1 MDEQMIN
8 HKYINLHDGLK
19 IPTVG
24 FGTWKISNEEAP
36 AVVEEA
42 LAAGYRSIDTAAVY
56 GNENGI
62 GQALSKTN
70 LKRSEIFLTTKV
82 WNSEQGY
89 DSTLRAMDSSLKK
102 LKTDYVDLYLI
113 HWPMPAQ
120 DKYVATWKALNRLRT
135 EGIARSIGVC
145 NFNIDHLERLLG
157 ETGVVPVL
165 NQIELHPYFQQKE
178 LREFHAKHNIATEAW
193 SPLARG
199 KLFEE
204 KVISD
209 LAKKYNKTPA
219 QIVLRWHFDN
229 GIIAIPKSSHTKRI
243 LENIDIFDFSL
254 DGDDLA
260 IMSTI
265 DDVNGRTSFDPVTAV
280 F

>member
-1 MDEQMIN
+1 MIN
-8 HKYINLHDGLK
+8 QKYINLHDGLK

-24 FGTWKISNEEAP
+24 FGTWKISNDEAP
-36 AVVEEA
+36 SVVEEA
-42 LAAGYRSIDTAAVY
+42 LAAGYRSIDTAAIY

-62 GQALSKTN
+62 GLALSKTN
-70 LKRSEIFLTTKV
+70 LERSEIFLTTKV

-89 DSTLRAMDSSLKK
+89 DSALRAMDSSLKK

-113 HWPMPAQ
+113 HWPMPVQ

-199 KLFEE
+199 KLFED
-204 KVISD
+204 KIICD
-209 LAKKYNKTPA
+209 LATKYNKTPA

-229 GIIAIPKSSHTKRI
+229 GIIAIPKSSNTKRI
-243 LENIDIFDFSL
+243 LENIDIFDFNL
-254 DGDDLA
+254 DASDLA
-260 IMSTI
+260 LISTI
-265 DDVNGRTSFDPVTAV
+265 DDVNGRTSFDPATAA

>member
-1 MDEQMIN
+1 MIN
-8 HKYINLHDGLK
+8 QKYTNLNDGLK

-24 FGTWKISNEEAP
+24 FGTWKVSDTEAP

-42 LAAGYRSIDTAAVY
+42 LAAGYRSIDTAAIY
-56 GNENGI
+56 GNESGVGTAIKNSSVDR
-62 GQALSKTN
+62 A
-70 LKRSEIFLTTKV
+70 EIFLTTKV

-89 DSTLRAMDSSLKK
+89 DSTLRAMDTSLKK

-145 NFNIDHLERLLG
+145 NFNIDHLERLIG
-157 ETGVVPVL
+157 ETGVIPVL
-165 NQIELHPYFQQKE
+165 NQVELHPYFQQKE
-178 LREFHAKHNIATEAW
+178 LRDFHAKHNIATEAW

-199 KLFEE
+199 KLFED
-204 KVISD
+204 KVIVE
-209 LAKKYNKTPA
+209 LAKKYNKTPS
-219 QIVLRWHFDN
+219 QIVLRWHFEN

-243 LENIDIFDFSL
+243 LENIDIFDFNLEAS
-254 DGDDLA
+254 DLA
-260 IMSTI
+260 LISTI
-265 DDVNGRTSFDPVTAV
+265 DDVNGRTSFDPATAV

>member
-1 MDEQMIN
+1 MIN
-8 HKYINLHDGLK
+8 QKYTNLNDGLK

-24 FGTWKISNEEAP
+24 FGTWKISDSEAP
-36 AVVEEA
+36 AIVEEA
-42 LAAGYRSIDTAAVY
+42 LAAGYRSIDTAAIY
-56 GNENGI
+56 GNESGVGTAVKN
-62 GQALSKTN
+62 ASVD
-70 LKRSEIFLTTKV
+70 RAEIFLTTKV

-89 DSTLRAMDSSLKK
+89 DSVLRAMDSSLKK

-113 HWPMPAQ
+113 HWPMPVQ

-145 NFNIDHLERLLG
+145 NFNIDHLERLIG

-178 LREFHAKHNIATEAW
+178 LRDFHAKHNIATEAW

-204 KVISD
+204 KIIVD
-209 LAKKYNKTPA
+209 LSKKYNKTPS
-219 QIVLRWHFDN
+219 QIVLRWHFEN

-243 LENIDIFDFSL
+243 LENIDIFDFNLEAS
-254 DGDDLA
+254 DLA
-260 IMSTI
+260 EISRI
-265 DDVNGRTSFDPVTAV
+265 DDVNGRTSMDPATAT

>member
-1 MDEQMIN
+1 MIN
-8 HKYINLHDGLK
+8 QKYINLHDGLK

-24 FGTWKISNEEAP
+24 FGTWKISNDEAP
-36 AVVEEA
+36 SVVEEA
-42 LAAGYRSIDTAAVY
+42 LAAGYRSIDTAAIY

-62 GQALSKTN
+62 GLALSKTN
-70 LKRSEIFLTTKV
+70 LERSEIFLTTKV

-89 DSTLRAMDSSLKK
+89 DSALRAMDSSLKK

-113 HWPMPAQ
+113 HWPMPVQ
-120 DKYVATWKALNRLRT
+120 DKYVATWKALKRLRT

-199 KLFEE
+199 KLFED
-204 KVISD
+204 KIICD
-209 LAKKYNKTPA
+209 LATKYNKTPA

-229 GIIAIPKSSHTKRI
+229 GIIAIPKSSNTKRI
-243 LENIDIFDFSL
+243 LENIDIFDFNL
-254 DGDDLA
+254 DASDLA
-260 IMSTI
+260 LISTI
-265 DDVNGRTSFDPVTAV
+265 DDVNGRTSFDPATAA

>member
-1 MDEQMIN
+1 MIN
-8 HKYINLHDGLK
+8 QKYTNLNDGLK

-24 FGTWKISNEEAP
+24 FGTWKISDTEAP

-42 LAAGYRSIDTAAVY
+42 LAAGYRSIDTAAIY
-56 GNENGI
+56 ANETGI
-62 GQALSKTN
+62 GAAIKNSDLD
-70 LKRSEIFLTTKV
+70 RSEIFLTTKV

-89 DSTLRAMDSSLKK
+89 DSTLRAMDTSLRK

-145 NFNIDHLERLLG
+145 NFNINHLERLIG
-157 ETGVVPVL
+157 ETGAVPVL
-165 NQIELHPYFQQKE
+165 NQIELHPCFQQKE
-178 LREFHAKHNIATEAW
+178 LRDFHAKHNIATEAW

-204 KVISD
+204 KIIVD
-209 LAKKYNKTPA
+209 LAKKHNKTPS
-219 QIVLRWHFDN
+219 QIILRWHFEN

-243 LENIDIFDFSL
+243 LENIDIFDFNLETS
-254 DGDDLA
+254 DLA
-260 IMSTI
+260 LISTI
-265 DDVNGRTSFDPVTAV
+265 DDVNGRTSFDPETAV

>member
-1 MDEQMIN
+1 MIN
-8 HKYINLHDGLK
+8 QKYTNLNDGLK

-24 FGTWKISNEEAP
+24 FGTWKVSDDEAP

-42 LAAGYRSIDTAAVY
+42 LAAGYRSIDTAAIY
-56 GNENGI
+56 GNESGVGTAI
-62 GQALSKTN
+62 KDSSVDRA
-70 LKRSEIFLTTKV
+70 EIFLTTKV

-89 DSTLRAMDSSLKK
+89 DSTLRAIDTSLKK

-145 NFNIDHLERLLG
+145 NFNIDHLERLIG
-157 ETGVVPVL
+157 ETGVIPVL

-178 LREFHAKHNIATEAW
+178 LRDFHAKHNIATEAW

-199 KLFEE
+199 KLFED
-204 KVISD
+204 KVIVE
-209 LAKKYNKTPA
+209 LAKKHNKTPS
-219 QIVLRWHFDN
+219 QIILRWHFEN
-229 GIIAIPKSSHTKRI
+229 GIIAIPKSSQTKRI
-243 LENIDIFDFSL
+243 LENIDIFDFNLEAS
-254 DGDDLA
+254 DLA
-260 IMSTI
+260 QISSL
-265 DDVNGRTSFDPVTAV
+265 DDVNGRTSMDPATAV

>member
-1 MDEQMIN
+1 MIN
-8 HKYINLHDGLK
+8 HKYITLNDGLR

-24 FGTWKISNEEAP
+24 FGTWKISDTDAP
-36 AVVEEA
+36 VVVEEA

-56 GNENGI
+56 ANESGI
-62 GQALSKTN
+62 GVALKNSG
-70 LKRSEIFLTTKV
+70 LDRSEIFLTTKV

-89 DSTLRAMDSSLKK
+89 DSTLRAMDTSLRK

-145 NFNIDHLERLLG
+145 NFNIDHLERLIG

-165 NQIELHPYFQQKE
+165 NQIELHPYFQQKA
-178 LREFHAKHNIATEAW
+178 LRDFHAKHNIATEAW

-199 KLFEE
+199 KMFEDE
-204 KVISD
+204 VIVG
-209 LAKKYNKTPA
+209 LANKYNKTPS

-229 GIIAIPKSSHTKRI
+229 GIIAIPKSSNTKRI
-243 LENIDIFDFSL
+243 LENIDIFDFNL
-254 DGDDLA
+254 DESDLA
-260 IMSTI
+260 LIATL
-265 DDVNGRTSFDPVTAV
+265 DDVNGRTSYDPATAV

>member
-1 MDEQMIN
+1 MIN
-8 HKYINLHDGLK
+8 HKYIQLNDGLK

-24 FGTWKISNEEAP
+24 FGTWKISDSEAP
-36 AVVEEA
+36 AVIEEA
-42 LAAGYRSIDTAAVY
+42 LAAGYRSLDTAAIY
-56 GNENGI
+56 GNEGGI
-62 GQALSKTN
+62 GVALSKTD

-145 NFNIDHLERLLG
+145 NFNIDHLERLIG
-157 ETGVVPVL
+157 ETGVVPAL
-165 NQIELHPYFQQKE
+165 NQIELHPYFQQKG
-178 LREFHAKHNIATEAW
+178 LREFHVKHNIVTEAW

-199 KLFEE
+199 KLLEDKLIVE
-204 KVISD
+204 

-229 GIIAIPKSSHTKRI
+229 GIIAIPKSSNTKRI
-243 LENIDIFDFSL
+243 LENIDIFDFNL
-254 DGDDLA
+254 DASDLA
-260 IMSTI
+260 LMSTI
-265 DDVNGRTSFDPVTAV
+265 DNENGRTSFDPATVV

>member
-1 MDEQMIN
+1 MIN
-8 HKYINLHDGLK
+8 HKYTKLNDGLK

-36 AVVEEA
+36 SIVEEA
-42 LAAGYRSIDTAAVY
+42 LAAGYRSIDTASAY
-56 GNENGI
+56 GNESGVGKAIVDSSVN
-62 GQALSKTN
+62 
-70 LKRSEIFLTTKV
+70 RDEIFLTTKV
-82 WNSEQGY
+82 WHTEQGY
-89 DSTLRAMDSSLKK
+89 DSTLRAMDASLKK

-113 HWPMPAQ
+113 HWPMPGL

-145 NFNIDHLERLLG
+145 NFQIEYLERLIG

-178 LREFHAKHNIATEAW
+178 LRDFHGKHNIATEAW

-199 KLFEE
+199 KLLEDKLIVE
-204 KVISD
+204 

-219 QIVLRWHFDN
+219 QIVLRWHFEN
-229 GIIAIPKSSHTKRI
+229 GIIAIPKSSTTKRI
-243 LENIDIFDFSL
+243 LENIDIFDFNLSPEDL
-254 DGDDLA
+254 TLINSMDD
-260 IMSTI
+260 I
-265 DDVNGRTSFDPVTAV
+265 NGRTSFDPRAVT

>member
-1 MDEQMIN
+1 MIN
-8 HKYINLHDGLK
+8 HKYTNLNDGLK

-24 FGTWKISNEEAP
+24 FGTWKIADEEAP
-36 AVVEEA
+36 KAIIDA

-56 GNENGI
+56 KNESGI
-62 GQALSKTN
+62 GVGLKEAT
-70 LKRSEIFLTTKV
+70 LKREEIYLTTKV

-89 DSTLRAMDSSLKK
+89 DATLRAMESSLQK

-120 DKYVATWKALNRLRT
+120 DKYVATWKALNRLRK

-145 NFNIDHLERLLG
+145 NFNIDHLERLIG
-157 ETGVVPVL
+157 ETGVVPAL

-178 LREFHAKHNIATEAW
+178 LRAFHEKHNIATEAW

-204 KVISD
+204 KIITD
-209 LAKKYNKTPA
+209 LAEKYNKTPA
-219 QIVLRWHFDN
+219 QIVLRWHFEN
-229 GIIAIPKSSHTKRI
+229 GIIAIPKSSHTKRM
-243 LENIDIFDFSL
+243 LENIDIFDFNLNES
-254 DGDDLA
+254 DLA
-260 IMSTI
+260 MISSM
-265 DDVNGRTSFDPVTAV
+265 DDVNGRTSFDPATVT

>member
-1 MDEQMIN
+1 MIN
-8 HKYINLHDGLK
+8 HKYITLNDELK

-24 FGTWKISNEEAP
+24 FGTWKVSDAEAP
-36 AVVEEA
+36 NVVEEA

-56 GNENGI
+56 GNESGVGTAIKN
-62 GQALSKTN
+62 SSVD
-70 LKRSEIFLTTKV
+70 RSEIFLATKV

-89 DSTLRAMDSSLKK
+89 DSALRAIDSSLKK

-145 NFNIDHLERLLG
+145 NFNIDHLERLIG

-165 NQIELHPYFQQKE
+165 NQIELHPYFQQKA
-178 LREFHAKHNIATEAW
+178 LRDFHAKHNIATEAW

-199 KLFEE
+199 KMFEDQ
-204 KVISD
+204 VIVD
-209 LAKKYNKTPA
+209 LAKKYSKTPA

-243 LENIDIFDFSL
+243 LENIDIFDFNL
-254 DGDDLA
+254 DESDLA
-260 IMSTI
+260 MIGTI
-265 DDVNGRTSFDPVTAV
+265 DDDVNGRTSFDPATVV

>member
-1 MDEQMIN
+1 MIN
-8 HKYINLHDGLK
+8 QKYTNLNDGLK

-24 FGTWKISNEEAP
+24 FGTWKISDTEAP
-36 AVVEEA
+36 SVVEEA
-42 LAAGYRSIDTAAVY
+42 LAAGYRSIDTAAIY
-56 GNENGI
+56 ANEAGVGTAIKN
-62 GQALSKTN
+62 SSVD
-70 LKRSEIFLTTKV
+70 RSEIFLTTKV

-89 DSTLRAMDSSLKK
+89 DSTLRAMDTSLRK

-145 NFNIDHLERLLG
+145 NFNIDHLERLIG

-178 LREFHAKHNIATEAW
+178 LRDFHAKHNIATEAW

-199 KLFEE
+199 KLFED
-204 KVISD
+204 KIIVD
-209 LAKKYNKTPA
+209 LANKYNKTPS
-219 QIVLRWHFDN
+219 QIVLRWHFEN
-229 GIIAIPKSSHTKRI
+229 GIIAIPKSSQTKRI
-243 LENIDIFDFSL
+243 LENIDIFDFNLEAS
-254 DGDDLA
+254 DLA
-260 IMSTI
+260 LISTI
-265 DDVNGRTSFDPVTAV
+265 DDVNGRTSFDPATAV

>member
-1 MDEQMIN
+1 MIN
-8 HKYINLHDGLK
+8 QKYTNLNDGLK
-19 IPTVG
+19 IPTIG
-24 FGTWKISNEEAP
+24 FGTWKVSDDEAP

-42 LAAGYRSIDTAAVY
+42 LAAGYRSIDTAAIY
-56 GNENGI
+56 GNESGI
-62 GQALSKTN
+62 GTAIKDSSVD
-70 LKRSEIFLTTKV
+70 RSEIFLTTKV

-145 NFNIDHLERLLG
+145 NFNIDHLERLIG
-157 ETGVVPVL
+157 ETGVVPVV

-178 LREFHAKHNIATEAW
+178 LRDFHAKHNIASEAW

-199 KLFEE
+199 KLFED
-204 KVISD
+204 KVIVE
-209 LAKKYNKTPA
+209 LAKKYNKTPS
-219 QIVLRWHFDN
+219 QIVLRWHFEN
-229 GIIAIPKSSHTKRI
+229 GIIAIPKSGHTKRI
-243 LENIDIFDFSL
+243 LENIDIFDFNLEAS
-254 DGDDLA
+254 DLA
-260 IMSTI
+260 QISSI
-265 DDVNGRTSFDPVTAV
+265 DDVNGRTSMDPATAT